1 MDKLKMWCN
10 YQQHSY
16 YIHYS
21 SHFINLKIAVAVPL
35 TWMHPPSQKG
45 LREHSI
51 TSAEIRTFELSPWLF
66 WHLGIFPLLTI
77 IQYIYIYMIHPWCFS
92 RPANPEP
99 FDSSAP
105 CATKAATGLGYRKLI
120 AQVRASCRS
129 WVVRVLGDGSWAW
142 WVSKLLITW
151 KSSIYS
157 YGHLLVITGYF
168 YGIIHSIN
176 GVISTYNW

>member
-35 TWMHPPSQKG
+35 TWMHPPAQKG

-77 IQYIYIYMIHPWCFS
+77 IQYIYIWFIHGVSPDLRTPNPS
-92 RPANPEP
+92 ILPRPVRPRPPPAW
-99 FDSSAP
+99 DIGSSSPRCEHPAGRELFG
-105 CATKAATGLGYRKLI
+105 C
-120 AQVRASCRS
+120 
-129 WVVRVLGDGSWAW
+129 WEMVLGLDG
-142 WVSKLLITW
+142 
-151 KSSIYS
+151 
-157 YGHLLVITGYF
+157 LVNY
-168 YGIIHSIN
+168 
-176 GVISTYNW
+176 W